1 MNTNK
6 LFLIISREFL
16 IRVKKKSFILTTI
29 LTPIFIAAL
38 VVLPSLIMTLSSGKK
53 DQKIL
58 VIDRSEICEPFFSS
72 NEEYIYEFDSKAD
85 ADELKKN
92 FPSTL
97 LAVLEITAPDS
108 LGNVSVS
115 AHSTKQLNM
124 DAKRQIERFVQKA
137 VEDNKLKKYNI
148 ENLDQIL
155 KDVRT
160 EVSVKTFTITESG
173 DEKLAMVEIYMGIS
187 YLMSFFIYM
196 FIFMFGSMVM
206 RGVIEEKTNRI
217 VEVIISSVKP
227 FQLMLGKI
235 MGVGSVAL
243 LQFFIW
249 ILLTAGI
256 IFGVT
261 ALTGPDKLAQG
272 AEVAQQLSAVQPG
285 GNDAIN
291 DIMTAM
297 PKEDSPM
304 GEIMKALADV
314 PIFSILFAFMLYFLL
329 GYLLYA
335 AMFSAVGS
343 AVDNEADTQ
352 QLILPV
358 TLPLIIG
365 LFIMVHTFQ
374 HPDSALSFWGSMIPF
389 TSPMVMMARVPFGV
403 PLWELALSVALLAAT
418 FLFMTFVSAKIYRV
432 GILMYGKK
440 ASWKEIIKWLKY

>member
-6 LFLIISREFL
+6 LFLIITREFL
-16 IRVKKKSFILTTI
+16 IRVKKKSFIIMTI

-38 VVLPSLIMTLSSGKK
+38 VVMPSLIMTMSSGKK
-53 DQKIL
+53 GQKIL
-58 VIDRSEICEPFFSS
+58 VVDKSMICEPFFKNS
-72 NEEYIYEFDSKAD
+72 EEFTYNFDVNANV
-85 ADELKKN
+85 EEIKKN
-92 FPSTL
+92 FPADL
-97 LAVLEITAPDS
+97 YAMVEISAPDS
-108 LGNVSVS
+108 MLNIVAT
-115 AHSTKQLNM
+115 AHSPKQMNM
-124 DAKRQIERFVQKA
+124 DAKEQIERFVQKA
-137 VEDNKLKKYNI
+137 VEDTKLKRYNI
-148 ENLDQIL
+148 DNLDNIL
-155 KDVRT
+155 KDIRSN
-160 EVSVKTFTITESG
+160 VSLKTFTITEEG
-173 DEKLAMVEIYMGIS
+173 DEKLGMVEIYMGIS
-187 YLMSFFIYM
+187 YLLSFFIYM

-235 MGVGSVAL
+235 LGVGSVAL
-243 LQFFIW
+243 LQFLIW

-256 IFGVT
+256 IFGVQ
-261 ALTGPDKLAQG
+261 AAIGVDKITEG
-272 AEVAQQLSAVQPG
+272 TNITQQLAGGAQTDITQVMTNVQKDNPFG
-285 GNDAIN
+285 
-291 DIMTAM
+291 DIM
-297 PKEDSPM
+297 S
-304 GEIMKALADV
+304 ALSSV
-314 PIFSILFAFMLYFLL
+314 PVTSILISFLLYFLL

-374 HPDSALSFWGSMIPF
+374 HPDSSLSFWGSMIPF

-403 PLWELALSVALLAAT
+403 PVWELALSLTLLVGT
-418 FLFMTFVSAKIYRV
+418 FLLMTYFSAKIYRV

-440 ASWKEIIKWLKY
+440 ANWKEIIKWLKY